1 MAILKYILIIIAI
14 LLVFAFLSFII
25 KFTSKRLT
33 ILASV
38 IAITILSILSILI
51 VYMNYTVNISSKI
64 KVSAKE
70 KELKEIL

>member
-33 ILASV
+33 IFASV

-64 KVSAKE
+64 KN
-70 KELKEIL
+70 

>member
-70 KELKEIL
+70 KELKE